1 MSGSVLTPYELLGVN
16 RSDNDLQLR
25 LAYRNRIHELKE
37 DRVKRPFNRKIKPE
51 HFRLVCRAYETLGDH
66 ERRQRYDQTQEWISE
81 IPLTKYTLQQLAAE
95 PDLVDELKHR
105 LHNATVRKI
114 NEQDPSTGHTPLY
127 CAARAGNVDA
137 VYYLADQGA
146 EPDLPQKR
154 GSSALHVSSFYGH
167 PEVVRCMLEV
177 GADYRIKNA
186 CANLAES
193 EAFDDHVRGIFSDLK
208 EDPFVQ
214 AAANQLDWFK
224 KNNIS
229 EHIDHQY
236 HRQRQT
242 LLHCA
247 CKKGHY
253 DLARWFIETGSANL
267 DIVDINLNSALHLAA
282 YGGHAP
288 IVEYLLDRGANSIL
302 INKWGMTAEQEGMVY
317 KNRILDLFQAM
328 RRRDMFEMASTGK
341 TWWFEYYFS
350 GNLPNA
356 VSNDGAT
363 LLYVA
368 CRHGQTAVAKWL
380 IENGAHVDLQ
390 ISGRSGSTPLHG
402 AIYHDHFST
411 VELLLEHN
419 ADLSIRNQ
427 LNETALDNARSDKMK
442 QFLRKRRQNL
452 DDEKYLIVHLYGDG
466 TKSGNDP
473 LAKIQLHP
481 DAGYNDLISAMPSSM
496 REKYNS
502 FTIARRPL
510 VFDDNTTVLSAICR
524 ARYGKTRFIELPL
537 CITTHERARFT
548 NSGHVLGEEPPSYN
562 VRGFQNKLNNESK
575 RSTMQIR
582 GQYDQIQEFVVEDL
596 CFAFPVNCA
605 PKDLSINVDYIFK
618 PSFETFNLPE
628 CFCLF
633 QMKYPQKGDQLTSM
647 PIVSCRGKIDVRLYT
662 RMESTSY
669 WFTSQTRHIRIPF
682 IGGTHALISQVHVIP
697 NVLSVQPDMFIQS
710 SLGKPLTSRS
720 DPVDCR
726 FLKIREHNT
735 KHFPFLAYHGTNVKV
750 IPSILM
756 DGLVMPST
764 VVSNGLRVCPPPNHI
779 ARQQEVFGI
788 ADFSNGI
795 FLSPSLHY
803 CSDPAYAVTFS
814 DEDQRLLA
822 VFECGVKQEYTP
834 HPCTVPGYKP
844 HPDDDINKIE
854 WRFTNPAAIEILS
867 VLFIP
872 IIRSR
877 IAQAKLR
884 AGKLGFDPNAI
895 K

>member
-1 MSGSVLTPYELLGVN
+1 MAGSVLTPYELLGVN
-16 RSDNDLQLR
+16 RSDDDLRLR
-25 LAYRNRIHELKE
+25 LAYRDRIHELKE
-37 DRVKRPFNRKIKPE
+37 DRVNRPFNRKIKPE

-66 ERRQRYDQTQEWISE
+66 EKRQRYNQTQEWISE

-95 PDLVDELKHR
+95 PDLADELKER

-114 NEQDPSTGHTPLY
+114 NEQDPDTGHTPLY

-167 PEVVRCMLEV
+167 PEVVRCMLES
-177 GADYRIKNA
+177 GADYRIKNGYG
-186 CANLAES
+186 NLAES
-193 EAFDDHVRGIFSDLK
+193 EAFDDNVRRTFFDLK

-224 KNNIS
+224 EKNIS
-229 EHIDHQY
+229 EHIDYQY

-253 DLARWFIETGSANL
+253 DLALWLIEASSANL

-282 YGGHAP
+282 YGGHAS
-288 IVEYLLDRGANSIL
+288 IVKYLLDRGANSIL
-302 INKWGMTAEQEGMVY
+302 INKWGMTAEQEGMVH
-317 KNRILDLFQAM
+317 KNPISGLFQAM
-328 RRRDMFEMASTGK
+328 RKRDMFDMASTGK

-350 GNLPNA
+350 GNLPDSVNK
-356 VSNDGAT
+356 DGAT

-368 CRHGQTAVAKWL
+368 CRNGQTAVAKWL
-380 IENGAHVDLQ
+380 IENGAKVDLQ
-390 ISGRSGSTPLHG
+390 ISSGSRSTALHG

-419 ADLSIRNQ
+419 ADMTIKNQ
-427 LNETALDNARSDKMK
+427 HNETPFDNARSDKMK
-442 QFLRKRRQNL
+442 EFLRKRCQNL
-452 DDEKYLIVHLYGDG
+452 VDEKYLVVHLYGDG
-466 TKSGNDP
+466 KSSGDEA

-481 DAGYNDLISAMPSSM
+481 QATYNDLISAMPLSM

-510 VFDDNTTVLSAICR
+510 VFDGNTTVLSAFCR

-537 CITTHERARFT
+537 CITTHERARFMHC
-548 NSGHVLGEEPPSYN
+548 GHVMSEELPDHN
-562 VRGFQNKLNNESK
+562 TRGFQTKFSNETK
-575 RSTMQIR
+575 RSTMKIR
-582 GQYDQIQEFVVEDL
+582 GQYNQIQEFVVEDL

-605 PKDLSINVDYIFK
+605 PRDLSINVQYIIK

-633 QMKYPQKGDQLTSM
+633 QMNYSQNDDQLSSM
-647 PIVSCRGKIDVRLYT
+647 PIVSYRGEINVRLYT
-662 RMESTSY
+662 RMETTPY
-669 WFTSQTRHIRIPF
+669 WFTSNARHIRIPF
-682 IGGTHALISQVHVIP
+682 IGGTHSLISQVHVIP
-697 NVLSVQPDMFIQS
+697 NVLSIQPDMFIQS
-710 SLGKPLTSRS
+710 SLGKPFTLRS
-720 DPVDCR
+720 NPVNCR
-726 FLKIREHNT
+726 CLKIREHNT
-735 KHFPFLAYHGTNVKV
+735 KHFPFLAYHGTHVKV

-764 VVSNGLRVCPPPNHI
+764 VVSSGSRVCPPPNHI
-779 ARQQEVFGI
+779 ARHVEAFGI
-788 ADFSNGI
+788 PDFSNGI
-795 FLSPSLHY
+795 FLSPSIHY
-803 CSDPAYAVTFS
+803 CSDPTYAVTFS

-822 VFECGVKQEYTP
+822 VFECGVKKDYSS

-844 HPDDDINKIE
+844 HPDDDINNIE

-877 IAQAKLR
+877 IAEAKLR